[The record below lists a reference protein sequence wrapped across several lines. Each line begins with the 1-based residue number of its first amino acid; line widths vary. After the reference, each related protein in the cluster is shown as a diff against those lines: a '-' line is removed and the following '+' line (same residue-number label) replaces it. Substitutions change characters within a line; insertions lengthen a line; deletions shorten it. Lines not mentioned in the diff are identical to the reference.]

1 MNDSNLHKK
10 GIKNFVKME
19 ILTAHFC
26 VMGCEAI
33 CNDVIS
39 RIGGTIAI
47 LLIILLT
54 FIKSQDIIAIRRF

>member
-1 MNDSNLHKK
+1 
-10 GIKNFVKME
+10 ME
-19 ILTAHFC
+19 IIFTAHFC

-47 LLIILLT
+47 LLST
-54 FIKSQDIIAIRRF
+54 TYFH